1 MTGVIV
7 FLKQES
13 HSDDVISSRPQESEE
28 SFCHSFLH
36 LMHFTRILFMPFPR
50 SELSSLYYVTISIMA
65 GKIKGYRTS
74 NRGNKL
80 EKNTRVLDAQ
90 IGLSGM
96 LSSLEQGEG
105 LVGQKRKFL

>member
-50 SELSSLYYVTISIMA
+50 SELSSLYYVRISIMA

-80 EKNTRVLDAQ
+80 EKNTR
-90 IGLSGM
+90 GLTYLFTNGYPPPVPAYSFTSFI
-96 LSSLEQGEG
+96 LT
-105 LVGQKRKFL
+105 